1 MGIKRRGE
9 AMDMRFLQ
17 PLLVISLTG
26 NVRSTD
32 AKKNN

>member
-17 PLLVISLTG
+17 PLLIISLMG
-26 NVRSTD
+26 DVRSTD
-32 AKKNN
+32 AKKHN